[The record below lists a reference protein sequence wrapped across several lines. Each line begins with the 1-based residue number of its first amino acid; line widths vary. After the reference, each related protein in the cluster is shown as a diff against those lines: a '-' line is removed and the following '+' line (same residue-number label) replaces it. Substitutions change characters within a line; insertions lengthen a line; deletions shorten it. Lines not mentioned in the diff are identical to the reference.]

1 MKKVSVILSML
12 VLATTASIAQG
23 KVQLQDFHVKLND
36 GANTIRVPNNG
47 GTIQLVKRGD
57 KFSEVVYTDAA
68 GTSSRLSPVRP
79 GSNVAPQP
87 ACKYPIPDA
96 CYAIPNNQKIGMC
109 ICRPTD
115 IKSNDDFTVTL
126 LLPAVQKVRE
136 AANR

>member
-1 MKKVSVILSML
+1 ML
-12 VLATTASIAQG
+12 VLATAASFAQG

-79 GSNVAPQP
+79 GSNMASQP
-87 ACKYPIPDA
+87 ACRYPIPVRVTQS
-96 CYAIPNNQKIGMC
+96 PTTRKIGMH
-109 ICRPTD
+109 
-115 IKSNDDFTVTL
+115 
-126 LLPAVQKVRE
+126 LPAHRYQE
-136 AANR
+136 